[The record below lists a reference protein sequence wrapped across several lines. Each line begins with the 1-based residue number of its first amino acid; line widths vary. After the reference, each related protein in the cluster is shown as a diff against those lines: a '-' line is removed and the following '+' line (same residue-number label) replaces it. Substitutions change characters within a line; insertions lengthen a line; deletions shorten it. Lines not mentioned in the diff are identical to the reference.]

1 VSPAFFACA
10 KLASMDRKSS
20 SAKRSCGA
28 AECGRASS
36 GATSFTMS
44 RLALSPTK
52 VRPFVHG
59 WRAVLIARTGKL
71 IFDGKYLRDL
81 SFSYDPVG
89 HLPSWINVVRFSK
102 LAPAD
107 RSFACR

>member
-1 VSPAFFACA
+1 
-10 KLASMDRKSS
+10 MDRKLS
-20 SAKRSCGA
+20 SARRSCGA
-28 AECGRASS
+28 AGCGRASS
-36 GATSFTMS
+36 GATSFTTLP
-44 RLALSPTK
+44 LALSPTK
-52 VRPFVHG
+52 VRPFVC
-59 WRAVLIARTGKL
+59 WSSAVLIARTGKL